1 MVHQKQKSVSK
12 TSARTDRSPSSFLKN
27 AFRSAWITWIIGAG
41 LIFLCAFPAYFSQD
55 PSRLIR
61 PLGILAA
68 FLTAFF
74 GGIVTGRI
82 HRHSALP
89 SGMFNGSVLLG
100 CMLLLS
106 LFFRKEASDDPFWI
120 SVLLPC
126 GILILSV
133 LGTFFG
139 LPRTHSPKKRHK
151 PFRS

>member
-1 MVHQKQKSVSK
+1 MHQRQKSFSK
-12 TSARTDRSPSSFLKN
+12 TSAHTDRSPASFLKN
-27 AFRSAWITWIIGAG
+27 AFRSVWITWVIGAG

-61 PLGILAA
+61 PLGIFAA
-68 FLTAFF
+68 YLTAFI

-89 SGMFNGSVLLG
+89 CGTFNGSVLLG

-106 LFFRKEASDDPFWI
+106 LFFRKEASYDPFWI

-133 LGTFFG
+133 LGAFCG
-139 LPRTHSPKKRHK
+139 LPRARSPKKRRK
-151 PFRS
+151 ISRS